1 MFLFINGGNVRR
13 FAVGL
18 LLTILTLGLVGCSPF
33 VDADQLQQTT
43 DNGVLLS
50 SVAPVGQTFVAR
62 HGGLNGLDIWLAP
75 ISPVKGNL
83 TLHLRSEPQATQD
96 LVTATLSL
104 AGVVAPGFHHFS
116 FPTARDSHGE
126 YYYAFLTLD
135 GEGALPV
142 GHAPGATYLDG
153 AAYVSH
159 EPQDAQ
165 LAFRLTY
172 DLLWM
177 AADLVGAAVRGVGLM
192 LVSVLLYVVPGWA
205 LLAWLWPGEKL
216 VWPERLGLAI
226 GISLALYPLLL
237 LWTDLVGLH
246 LGALYAWLPV
256 AGGLAAL
263 VWRYRDWRPRQGW
276 ETLRCWARSE
286 AVWPDVTLLIVLALV
301 FGVRLLVVRTLD
313 APMWGDSYQH
323 TMIAQLLVD
332 NGGLFDSW
340 EPYAPLQSFTY
351 HYGFHTVVAVFNW
364 LTGIE
369 ILSAVIWVGQL
380 LNGLAVL
387 ALYPLALRVS
397 GGRRWAG
404 VLAVM
409 LAGLFSPMPMYYV
422 NWGRY
427 TQLTG
432 QVILPAAV
440 WLSCRI
446 FESEHR
452 DWGLLLLGWLT
463 VGGLALAHYRV
474 LIFYVFF
481 VLAWLLV
488 TLRRSNWRQSLAH
501 VTLVGLGGAV
511 LFLPWFIH
519 AFAGQILMNFG
530 QQLTTG
536 ASQVSSFTQQY
547 NSIGNLAI
555 YLPVVG
561 WLLLPLAVAVGLWQ
575 KKRGVLLV
583 ALWWFLLLIATN
595 PTWVRLPGSGAISN
609 FALFIAAYVPFGILV
624 GSWIGSESALVVTRQ
639 KRGVLLALLII
650 GVGAYGARMRLRD
663 IHIAPHALITRPD
676 MRAMQWIKEDTPEDA
691 KFLVNS
697 FFAYGGSVIVGSDGG
712 WWLPVLAERG
722 NTVPPL
728 NYGTE
733 QGPGVEYRLQINEVW
748 RQIQEKGVE
757 APETLALLAQRNI
770 RYLYIGQ
777 QQGRVNYTG
786 PSVLDPERLV
796 NSAVYQPV
804 YHRDRVW
811 VFEVLLSQ

>member
-13 FAVGL
+13 FAGGL

-33 VDADQLQQTT
+33 VDSDQLQRTS

-50 SVAPVGQTFVAR
+50 SAAPVGQTFVAR
-62 HGGLNGLDIWLAP
+62 HGGLNGLAVWLSPLAP
-75 ISPVKGNL
+75 AGGEL
-83 TLHLRSEPQATQD
+83 TLHLRSEPVASQD
-96 LVTATLSL
+96 LLTATL
-104 AGVVAPGFHHFS
+104 GVDAATTPGFYHFS
-116 FPTARDSHGE
+116 FPPERDSHGE
-126 YYYAFLTLD
+126 YYYAFLTLE
-135 GEGALPV
+135 GEGMVPV
-142 GHAPGATYLDG
+142 GQAPGAAYLDG
-153 AAYVSH
+153 AAYVNH

-172 DLLWM
+172 DPFWM
-177 AADLVGAAVRGVGLM
+177 VVELVGAAVRGVGL
-192 LVSVLLYVVPGWA
+192 LSVALLLYVVPGWA
-205 LLAWLWPGEKL
+205 LLAWLWPRGKL
-216 VWPERLGLAI
+216 MWAERLGLAV
-226 GISLALYPLLL
+226 GVSLALYPLLL
-237 LWTDLVGLH
+237 LWTDLIGLH
-246 LGALYAWLPV
+246 LGAFYAWFPV
-256 AGGLAAL
+256 VGGLTAL
-263 VWRYRDWRPRQGW
+263 AWRYRDWRPRQGW
-276 ETLRCWARSE
+276 QDLQDWRCSA
-286 AVWPDVTLLIVLALV
+286 AFWPDVTLLIVLALV

-351 HYGFHTVVAVFNW
+351 HYGFHAAVAVFHW
-364 LTGIE
+364 LTDTE
-369 ILSAVIWVGQL
+369 MVKVVIWVGQL

-409 LAGLFSPMPMYYV
+409 LAGLFAPMPMYYV

-432 QVILPAAV
+432 QAILPAAI
-440 WLSCRI
+440 WLSWRI
-446 FESEHR
+446 CEGEDR

-474 LIFYVFF
+474 LIFYIFF

-488 TLRRSNWRQSLAH
+488 TLRWSKWRRPLSH
-501 VTLVGLGGAV
+501 VTLVGSGGAL
-511 LFLPWFIH
+511 LFFPWFVH
-519 AFAGQILMNFG
+519 AFAGQILVNFG
-530 QQLTTG
+530 LQLTTG

-547 NSIGNLAI
+547 NSIGDLAV

-561 WLLLPLAVAVGLWQ
+561 WLLLSLAVAVGLWQ
-575 KKRGVLLV
+575 KKREVLLV

-609 FALFIAAYVPFGILV
+609 FALFIAAYIPFGILV
-624 GSWIGSESALVVTRQ
+624 GGWIGGKLSLVASEQ
-639 KRGVLLALLII
+639 KRGMLLALLVI

-663 IHIAPHALITRPD
+663 IYIAPHALITRPD
-676 MRAMQWIKEDTPEDA
+676 MRAMQWIKENIPEDA

-712 WWLPVLAERG
+712 WWLPVLAARE

-733 QGPGVEYRLQINEVW
+733 QGPGVEYRLQINAVW
-748 RQIQEKGVE
+748 QQLQEKGVD
-757 APETLALLAQRNI
+757 APEALALLKQRNI

-796 NSAVYQPV
+796 NSAAYQPV
-804 YHRDRVW
+804 YHQDRVW
-811 VFEVLLSQ
+811 VFEFVQ

>member
-1 MFLFINGGNVRR
+1 MSSYRLLKNLSFLIVML
-13 FAVGL
+13 V
-18 LLTILTLGLVGCSPF
+18 LTGCSTF
-33 VDADQLQQTT
+33 VDSDQLQQTT
-43 DNGVLLS
+43 DNDVLLS
-50 SVAPVGQTFVAR
+50 STVSVGQTFVAR
-62 HGGLNGLDIWLAP
+62 HGGLNGLDVWLAP
-75 ISPVKGNL
+75 PSPAGGEL
-83 TLHLRSEPQATQD
+83 TLHLRSEPAASQD
-96 LVTATLSL
+96 LLTATLGMD
-104 AGVVAPGFHHFS
+104 AAANPGFYHFS
-116 FPTARDSHGE
+116 FPPERDSHGE
-126 YYYAFLTLD
+126 YYYAFLTLE
-135 GEGALPV
+135 GEGTAPV
-142 GHAPGATYLDG
+142 GQAPGAAYLDG
-153 AAYVSH
+153 AAYVNH

-165 LAFRLTY
+165 LAFCLTY
-172 DLLWM
+172 DPLWM
-177 AADLVGAAVRGVGLM
+177 VVELVGAAVRGVGL
-192 LVSVLLYVVPGWA
+192 LSVALLLYVVPGWA
-205 LLAWLWPGEKL
+205 LLAWLWPSGKL
-216 VWPERLGLAI
+216 TWPERLGLAV

-246 LGALYAWLPV
+246 LGAFYAWFPV
-256 AGGLAAL
+256 VGGLAVL

-351 HYGFHTVVAVFNW
+351 HYGFHTAVAVFHW
-364 LTGIE
+364 LTNTE
-369 ILSAVIWVGQL
+369 MVKAVIWVGQL

-409 LAGLFSPMPMYYV
+409 LAGLFAPMPMYYV

-440 WLSCRI
+440 WLSWRI
-446 FESEHR
+446 FESADR
-452 DWGLLLLGWLT
+452 DWGLLLLGWLA

-481 VLAWLLV
+481 VLAWLVL
-488 TLRRSNWRQSLAH
+488 TLRWSKWRRPLTN
-501 VTLVGLGGAV
+501 VILLVGWGGAL

-519 AFAGQILMNFG
+519 AFAGRILVNFG

-547 NSIGNLAI
+547 NAIGNLAS

-609 FALFIAAYVPFGILV
+609 FALFIAAYIPFGILV
-624 GSWIGSESALVVTRQ
+624 GGWIGSGLSRMASEQ
-639 KRGVLLALLII
+639 KRGMLLALLVI
-650 GVGAYGARMRLRD
+650 GVGGYGARMRLRD

-676 MRAMQWIKEDTPEDA
+676 MRAMQWIKENIPEDA

-712 WWLPVLAERG
+712 WWLPVLAGRG

-733 QGPGVEYRLQINEVW
+733 QGPGVEYRLQINAVW
-748 RQIQEKGVE
+748 QQLQEEGVD
-757 APETLALLAQRNI
+757 APEAVTLLKQHDI

-786 PSVLDPERLV
+786 SSVLDPERLV
-796 NSAVYQPV
+796 NSAAYRPM
-804 YHRDRVW
+804 YHQDRVW
-811 VFEVLLSQ
+811 VFEVLLPQ